1 MMIEESNEYYA
12 HIMGN
17 RLSIILTAILCNKKC
32 MSQLQLLAPNF
43 FNILLFNW
51 KNLINR

>member
-17 RLSIILTAILCNKKC
+17 RLSIILTAILCNKK
-32 MSQLQLLAPNF
+32 MYEPFGSKFLQYF
-43 FNILLFNW
+43 VV
-51 KNLINR
+51 